1 MLSAKGQ
8 QHDIAAGIDQ
18 NVFDYVTK
26 PFNISNLTDRI
37 NKAMASVGIES

>member
-18 NVFDYVTK
+18 GVFDYVTK
-26 PFNISNLTDRI
+26 LSNIPKRTDRI
-37 NKAMASVGIES
+37 TKALTSVSIES